1 MMRRS
6 TTGRKVKHDRNLR
19 REHLYARL
27 PLRSAMSA
35 PEQLLV
41 FEFGPEA
48 LFEGHLVGALERVES
63 GGSLRIRSVLFAQRE
78 ADSGELVAL
87 VRRDASAS
95 GLVASLLDF
104 RLDAAAR
111 RRETARALDGAMG
124 DALARLGEQLEAGR
138 ALAAVVVEH
147 RWAEVLA
154 DAVARTGGA
163 PGSGATVD
171 ARAVS
176 EALGVGQ

>member
-1 MMRRS
+1 MMRR
-6 TTGRKVKHDRNLR
+6 RVARRRVKRDHNRR
-19 REHLYARL
+19 REHL
-27 PLRSAMSA
+27 MSA

-48 LFEGHLVGALERVES
+48 VFEGHLVGALERVES
-63 GGSLRIRSVLFAQRE
+63 GGSLRIRSVLFAHRE

-95 GLVASLLDF
+95 GFVASLLDF
-104 RLDAAAR
+104 RLDAGAR
-111 RRETARALDGAMG
+111 RRETARALDGELG
-124 DALARLGEQLEAGR
+124 DALAGLGEQLEAGR
-138 ALAAVVVEH
+138 ALVAVVVEH

-163 PGSGATVD
+163 PGSGTIVD

-176 EALGVGQ
+176 EALGVRQ